1 MSYFVDIFNSLLK
14 YNDKTIFMVFD
25 KEGQIWFG
33 LKDLFRALGYTSL
46 LHINYT
52 EIPKNY
58 IKKYKKIKVSQYTA
72 IPSNMQPNMKLV
84 NESGL
89 YYVLSNSNKKTA
101 KDFMNIFYTTIMP
114 ELRKTGEFIMNKTD
128 KDKIKK
134 LNHKL
139 ENLKNEN
146 NYLEDKHNYNTTNN
160 GILYILKL
168 QTSIK
173 GVDKTV
179 YKIGITKNIKK
190 RLATYK
196 TGHPNVKLLY
206 IIKTN
211 LDKKQLESCVKTI
224 LKFDT
229 IKKNNEIV
237 YTSISTLLNDIN
249 KCSKL
254 LIDSICKCNK
264 CKNKFGISKLSK
276 HQCYNKLKISLQ
288 KYI

>member
-1 MSYFVDIFNSLLK
+1 MI
-14 YNDKTIFMVFD
+14 YNNKTIFIVFD
-25 KEGQIWFG
+25 IDGNIWFG

-46 LHINYT
+46 LHINYK
-52 EIPKNY
+52 EIPKKY

-72 IPSNMQPNMKLV
+72 IPSNIQPNMKMID
-84 NESGL
+84 ESGL
-89 YYVLSNSNKKTA
+89 YYVLSHSNKKTA
-101 KDFMNIFYTTIMP
+101 KYFMNDFYATIMP
-114 ELRKTGEFIMNKTD
+114 ELRKTGQYIMNKTN
-128 KDKIKK
+128 KDKIKN

-146 NYLEDKHNYNTTNN
+146 NYLEDKHKYNPTNN

-168 QTSIK
+168 HTSIK

-190 RLATYK
+190 RLSAYK
-196 TGHPNVKLLY
+196 TGNPNVKLLY
-206 IIKTN
+206 IIKTS

-254 LIDSICKCNK
+254 LIDSICKCYK
-264 CKNKFGISKLSK
+264 CKKKFDVNKLSK
-276 HQCYNKLKISLQ
+276 HQCHNKLKITLQ
-288 KYI
+288 KYQ